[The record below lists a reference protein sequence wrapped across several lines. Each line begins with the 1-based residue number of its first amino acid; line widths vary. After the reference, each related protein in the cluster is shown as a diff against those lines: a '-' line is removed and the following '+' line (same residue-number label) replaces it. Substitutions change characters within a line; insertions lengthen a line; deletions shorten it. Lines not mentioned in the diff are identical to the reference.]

1 MVWSAKVGWDWEVDT
16 RTLDFRGYL
25 KPGCKTGK
33 VFKKSV
39 KHSIVAKQSW
49 NADASCSVLVSQLP
63 VQFFHKVVQFQLTA
77 ESHLPVQS
85 AALHSEH
92 LQGREKFL
100 PADRKPT
107 WKKNVPLPELLC
119 KRKALL
125 VPLWLCWAGRST
137 AALLTLTGPSGMW
150 ASGGFRYRVRQP
162 SELKELWAGTVDV

>member
-107 WKKNVPLPELLC
+107 WKKTFHFQSYCARERHCLFPCGCAGLAEAQLLC
-119 KRKALL
+119 
-125 VPLWLCWAGRST
+125 W
-137 AALLTLTGPSGMW
+137 PSQAPVGCEPQEG
-150 ASGGFRYRVRQP
+150 SGIGLGSLQ
-162 SELKELWAGTVDV
+162 SWKSCEQAQ